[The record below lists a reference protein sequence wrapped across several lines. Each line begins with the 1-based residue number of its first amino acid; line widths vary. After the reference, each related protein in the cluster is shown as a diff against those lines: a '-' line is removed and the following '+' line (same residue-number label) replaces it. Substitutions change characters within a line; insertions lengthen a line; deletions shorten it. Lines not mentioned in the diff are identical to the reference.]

1 MMTEKQNI
9 KIGDT
14 IAMIG
19 LGRMGHGMA
28 VNLLKAG
35 FKLRGLAHPGNQP
48 LDDLINAGAVICD
61 DIASTLLEAKLVI
74 ICVTGTDDVE
84 AVLSGAGG
92 ILEAATAPLMIMDCS
107 TGIPADTRKRH
118 EKALAQGHFLFDAA
132 MTRTP
137 AEAAEGRLNLII
149 GGDDSL
155 KAQIDPVL
163 TTIAEVV
170 TIVGNNGA
178 GAIGIGQEA
187 KLIHNF
193 VSLGFSA
200 ILAEAAAR
208 ADESGM
214 SRATFMELIGKGGG
228 GGVVFDRFGPF
239 LEEGRKDAFNF
250 TIANAA
256 KDLGYFDRAY
266 FDRMGGKDS
275 LNSAILALYDEAN
288 QGDEATVPELVD
300 HIRRK
305 LSQG

>member
-1 MMTEKQNI
+1 MTEKQNI

-35 FKLRGLAHPGNQP
+35 FTLRGLAHPGNQP
-48 LDDLINAGAVICD
+48 LDDLIKAGAVICD
-61 DIASTLLEAKLVI
+61 DIAGTLQEAKLVI

-92 ILEAATAPLMIMDCS
+92 ILEAASAPLMIMDCS

-163 TTIAEVV
+163 TAIAEVV
-170 TIVGNNGA
+170 TMMGD
-178 GAIGIGQEA
+178 IGTGQEA

-208 ADESGM
+208 ADESGI
-214 SRATFMELIGKGGG
+214 SRAMFMELIGKGGG

-239 LEEGRKDAFNF
+239 LREGRKDAFNF
-250 TIANAA
+250 TITNAA
-256 KDLGYFDRAY
+256 KDLGYFDRIV
-266 FDRMGGKDS
+266 GKDS

-305 LSQG
+305 LSQD